1 VTARQQALGWLPAPD
16 RRARIAALAL
26 PIIGGMISQNVLNLV
41 DTGMVGTLG
50 DAALAAVGVGSFAN
64 FMAISFITGL
74 SAGVQAMAS
83 RRLGEGRDGETAIPL
98 NGGLLLAVLLGVP
111 WAILLWA
118 LAPVL
123 FPWLNADADVIAQGV
138 PYLQAR
144 LVAVALVGMNF
155 AFRGYWNGVNLS
167 RLYMRTLVV
176 MHASN
181 ILLNW
186 LLIFGN
192 LGFPELG
199 ATGAGVASS
208 LATGIGTLTYF
219 GLGLRHARQAGF
231 GRGLPD
237 LPTVRTMLRLAV
249 PAGFQ
254 QLFFSS
260 GYTALFW
267 IIGLV
272 GTAEVAAANVLINIM
287 LVAILPGLGLGLAA
301 ASLVGQALGAKDPD
315 DAERWGWDV
324 VKLAAIGM
332 ALLGLPMVLF
342 PEVFLGIFLHEP
354 ATLALAA
361 LPLRLVGATVVL
373 DAVGLVLLNAH
384 LGAGASGT
392 VMRVSVGLQW
402 GIGLSLAYVVGP
414 VLGGGL
420 LAIWLTQIAY
430 RGIQAVVFAGLW
442 KRGAWR
448 SVQV

>member
-1 VTARQQALGWLPAPD
+1 MNTAARATSWLPAPD

-26 PIIGGMISQNVLNLV
+26 PIIGGMVSQNVLNLV
-41 DTGMVGTLG
+41 DTAMVGTLG
-50 DAALAAVGVGSFAN
+50 DAALAAVGIGSFAN

-83 RRLGEGRDGETAIPL
+83 RRLGEGRTGETAVPL
-98 NGGLLLAVLLGVP
+98 NGGLGLAVVLGVP
-111 WAILLWA
+111 WAFVMWH

-123 FPWLNADADVIAQGV
+123 FPYLNGDGAVIELGV
-138 PYLQAR
+138 PYLRAR

-176 MHASN
+176 MHTAN
-181 ILLNW
+181 IALNW

-199 ATGAGVASS
+199 ATGAGVASTV
-208 LATGIGTLTYF
+208 ATGIGTLTYF
-219 GLGLRHARQAGF
+219 GLGFLHARGAGF
-231 GRGLPD
+231 LRGLP
-237 LPTVRTMLRLAV
+237 PRESVGTMLRLAV
-249 PAGFQ
+249 PAGLQ

-272 GTAEVAAANVLINIM
+272 GTSELAAANVLLNIT

-301 ASLVGQALGAKDPD
+301 ASLVGQSLGAGDPD
-315 DAERWGWDV
+315 DAARWGWDV
-324 VKLAAIGM
+324 VKLAALGM
-332 ALLGLPMVLF
+332 GLLGLPMLLV
-342 PEVFLGIFLHEP
+342 PELILGGFLHE
-354 ATLALAA
+354 AETLALAV
-361 LPLRLVGATVVL
+361 LPLRLVGATVIF

-384 LGAGASGT
+384 LGAGASGQ
-392 VMRVSVGLQW
+392 VMKVSVGLQW
-402 GIGLSLAYVVGP
+402 GVGLTAAYLVGP

-420 LAIWLTQIAY
+420 LAIWFTQIGY
-430 RGIQAVVFAGLW
+430 RGLQAAVFAGLW
-442 KRGAWR
+442 RRGAWKT
-448 SVQV
+448 VEI